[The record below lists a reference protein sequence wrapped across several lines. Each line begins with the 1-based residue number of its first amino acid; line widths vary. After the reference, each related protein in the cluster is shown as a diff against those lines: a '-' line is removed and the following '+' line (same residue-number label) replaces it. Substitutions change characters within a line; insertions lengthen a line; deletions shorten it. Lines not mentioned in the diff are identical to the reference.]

1 MKTILSSSLTRPLI
15 RSACM
20 LIALHAGFADAA
32 PRTVYEGTLQG
43 AGAVVMEL
51 DDRPAPDGTISG
63 RYFYA
68 QFGVDIPLRGKPAQ
82 LVEPLVRTQL
92 PDDVRNASKYR
103 GQADFDHMAATWQGT
118 RDKDGYRG
126 RWTDARSGKTRPFAL
141 RRVAAYDP
149 DAVAPGSVE
158 AITARVAGGVGSAIA
173 RSADIDMQHAPY
185 ATLKL
190 AGHAQPIGPEIG
202 DGTVAYRMWRDPRT
216 VLAYPRLSRHPDPAT
231 MAHINYLLE
240 QRHWQMNLGA
250 LECAST
256 RYTSDEPAAG
266 TLGDY
271 DDEHVTVTWLS
282 RAALGIVEA
291 GSTFCGGAHPDN
303 HYDPVTFDLL
313 RGAYL
318 DWNRVIDA
326 AAPAEDRESA
336 TSAAMVKF
344 IARLRDGAAPGK
356 QPTSGDGDSLSCAD
370 VFPQY
375 LAFELDAPGK
385 LSFVVS
391 GIGHAAGACLGPQL
405 AAPFAALAPILRPG
419 GARYLVPGVKLK

>member
-1 MKTILSSSLTRPLI
+1 MRPLI
-15 RSACM
+15 RIAWV
-20 LIALHAGFADAA
+20 LIALRAGGSDAA

-51 DDRPAPDGTISG
+51 DNFPAADGNLSG

-68 QFGVDIPLRGKPAQ
+68 QFGVDIPLHGTPAQ

-92 PDDVRNASKYR
+92 PDDARDSSAFR
-103 GQADFDHMAATWQGT
+103 EHADFEHVAATWRGT
-118 RDKDGYRG
+118 RDQGGYRG
-126 RWTDARSGKTRPFAL
+126 RWTDARSGKTRTFTL
-141 RRVAAYDP
+141 RRVAEYDP
-149 DAVAPGSVE
+149 DAIAPGAVE
-158 AITARVAGGVGSAIA
+158 TITDLSAGGVGSGIA
-173 RSADIDMQHAPY
+173 RGADIDMKHAPY

-190 AGHAQPIGPEIG
+190 AGHARPVGTEIG
-202 DGTVAYRMWRDPRT
+202 DGTVAYRMWSDPRT
-216 VLAYPRLSRHPDPAT
+216 VLAYPRLSRHPDPAV
-231 MAHINYLLE
+231 MAQVNHLLE
-240 QRHWQMNLGA
+240 QRHWQMNLAA

-256 RYTSDEPAAG
+256 RYTDDGPAAG
-266 TLGDY
+266 TLGGY

-282 RAALGIVEA
+282 RAALGIVES
-291 GSTFCGGAHPDN
+291 GSTFCGGAYPNN

-326 AAPAEDRESA
+326 ASSGKAGNME
-336 TSAAMVKF
+336 TSAALTRF
-344 IARLRDGAAPGK
+344 IAQRRDKTEPGER
-356 QPTSGDGDSLSCAD
+356 PTDGEGNSLSCAD

-385 LSFVVS
+385 LSFAVS
-391 GIGHAAGACLGPQL
+391 GINHAEGACLGPQL
-405 AAPFAALAPILRPG
+405 DAPFAALAPILRSG

>member
-1 MKTILSSSLTRPLI
+1 MRPLI
-15 RSACM
+15 RSACL
-20 LIALHAGFADAA
+20 LIGLHAGFAHAA

-43 AGAVVMEL
+43 AGTVVMEL
-51 DDRPAPDGTISG
+51 DDRPAADGTISG

-68 QFGVDIPLRGKPAQ
+68 QFGVDIPLHGKPAQ

-92 PDDVRNASKYR
+92 PDDVRKASEYSGKP
-103 GQADFDHMAATWQGT
+103 DFDHGAATWQGA

-126 RWTDARSGKTRPFAL
+126 RWTDARSGKTRTFAL

-149 DAVAPGSVE
+149 DAVARGSVE
-158 AITARVAGGVGSAIA
+158 AITALAAGGVGNGIA
-173 RSADIDMQHAPY
+173 PSSDIDMQHAPY
-185 ATLKL
+185 VTLKL
-190 AGHAQPIGPEIG
+190 AGHAQPVGSEIG

-216 VLAYPRLSRHPDPAT
+216 VLAYPRLSRHPDPAVMT
-231 MAHINYLLE
+231 RVNHLLE
-240 QRHWQMNLGA
+240 QRHWQMSLAALG
-250 LECAST
+250 CASA
-256 RYTSDEPAAG
+256 RYTDDEPSVG
-266 TLGDY
+266 TLGGY
-271 DDEHVTVTWLS
+271 DDESVTVTWLS

-291 GSTFCGGAHPDN
+291 GSTFCGGAYPDN

-344 IARLRDGAAPGK
+344 IARLRDGTAPRNR
-356 QPTSGDGDSLSCAD
+356 PTSEDGDSLSCAD

-391 GIGHAAGACLGPQL
+391 GIPHAAGACLGPQL
-405 AAPFAALAPILRPG
+405 DAPFAALAPVLRPG
-419 GARYLVPGVKLK
+419 GARYLIPGVKLK

>member
-1 MKTILSSSLTRPLI
+1 MRPLI
-15 RSACM
+15 RIAWV
-20 LIALHAGFADAA
+20 LVALHAGFAHAA

-51 DDRPAPDGTISG
+51 DDRPAADGSISG

-68 QFGVDIPLRGKPAQ
+68 QHGVDIPLHGTPAQ

-92 PDDVRNASKYR
+92 PDDARSPLGYR
-103 GQADFDHMAATWQGT
+103 EQADFDHAAATWQGT
-118 RDKDGYRG
+118 RDKAGYRG
-126 RWTDARSGKTRPFAL
+126 RWTDTRSGKTRSFTL
-141 RRVAAYDP
+141 RRVAEYDP

-158 AITARVAGGVGSAIA
+158 AITAVSAGGVGSGIA

-190 AGHAQPIGPEIG
+190 AGHARPVGAEIG
-202 DGTVAYRMWRDPRT
+202 GGPVAYRMWSDPRT
-216 VLAYPRLSRHPDPAT
+216 VLAYPRLSRHPDPAV
-231 MAHINYLLE
+231 MARVNHLLE
-240 QRHWQMNLGA
+240 QRHWQMSLAA

-256 RYTSDEPAAG
+256 RYTDDGPSAG
-266 TLGDY
+266 TLGSY
-271 DDEHVTVTWLS
+271 DDEQVTVTWLS
-282 RAALGIVEA
+282 RAALGIVES
-291 GSTFCGGAHPDN
+291 GSLFCGGAYPDN

-313 RGAYL
+313 RGTYL

-326 AAPAEDRESA
+326 ATTGKDGDPGTSPALVS
-336 TSAAMVKF
+336 F
-344 IARLRDGAAPGK
+344 ITQLRDKATHGLQVTDGK
-356 QPTSGDGDSLSCAD
+356 DVSLSCAD
-370 VFPQY
+370 VFPEY

-391 GIGHAAGACLGPQL
+391 GIGHAMGACLGPQL
-405 AAPFAALAPILRPG
+405 DAPFASLAPILRPG

>member
-1 MKTILSSSLTRPLI
+1 MRPLI
-15 RSACM
+15 RIAWV
-20 LIALHAGFADAA
+20 LVALHAGFAHAA

-51 DDRPAPDGTISG
+51 DDRPAADGSISG

-68 QFGVDIPLRGKPAQ
+68 QHGVDIPLHGTPAQ

-92 PDDVRNASKYR
+92 PDDARDASGFR
-103 GQADFDHMAATWQGT
+103 GQADFDHAAATWQGT
-118 RDKDGYRG
+118 RDKAGYRG
-126 RWTDARSGKTRPFAL
+126 RWTDTRSGKTRSFAL
-141 RRVAAYDP
+141 RRVAEYDP

-158 AITARVAGGVGSAIA
+158 AVTNSIAGGVGSGIA
-173 RSADIDMQHAPY
+173 SGVAIDMRQAPY

-190 AGHAQPIGPEIG
+190 AGHAQPAGPEIG

-216 VLAYPRLSRHPDPAT
+216 KLMYPRLSRHPDPAV
-231 MAHINYLLE
+231 MARINRLLE
-240 QRHWQMNLGA
+240 QQHWQMNLAA

-256 RYTSDEPAAG
+256 RYSDDGPAAG
-266 TLGDY
+266 SLGGY
-271 DDEHVTVTWLS
+271 DDEQVTVTWLS
-282 RAALGIVEA
+282 PAALGIVES
-291 GSTFCGGAHPDN
+291 GSTYCGGAHPNN

-313 RGAYL
+313 RGTYL

-326 AAPAEDRESA
+326 AATGKDGDPGTSPALVS
-336 TSAAMVKF
+336 F
-344 IARLRDGAAPGK
+344 ITRLRDKATHG
-356 QPTSGDGDSLSCAD
+356 QQVTDGESDSLSCAD
-370 VFPQY
+370 VFPEY

-391 GIGHAAGACLGPQL
+391 GIGHAMGACLGPQL
-405 AAPFAALAPILRPG
+405 DVPFAALTPILRPG

>member
-1 MKTILSSSLTRPLI
+1 MRPLI

-43 AGAVVMEL
+43 AGTVVMEL
-51 DDRPAPDGTISG
+51 DDRPAADGTITG

-68 QFGVDIPLRGKPAQ
+68 QFGVDIPLHGKPAQ

-92 PDDVRNASKYR
+92 PDEVRNASEYR

-158 AITARVAGGVGSAIA
+158 AITALVGGGVGSGIA

-190 AGHAQPIGPEIG
+190 AGHAQPIGPEVG

-216 VLAYPRLSRHPDPAT
+216 VLAYPRLSRHPDPAV
-231 MAHINYLLE
+231 MARINHLLE

-266 TLGDY
+266 TLGGY

-291 GSTFCGGAHPDN
+291 GSTFCGGAYPDN

-326 AAPAEDRESA
+326 AAPSKDGESA
-336 TSAAMVKF
+336 TPPALARF
-344 IARLRDGAAPGK
+344 ITQLRADAKPGK
-356 QPTSGDGDSLSCAD
+356 QVTDGHGDSLSCAD
-370 VFPQY
+370 VFPEY

-405 AAPFAALAPILRPG
+405 DAPFAALAPILRPG

>member
-1 MKTILSSSLTRPLI
+1 MKTTRLSPSMRPFF
-15 RSACM
+15 RSACV
-20 LIALHAGFADAA
+20 LIALHAGFANAA

-43 AGAVVMEL
+43 AGTVVMEL
-51 DDRPAPDGTISG
+51 DDRPAADGTISG

-68 QFGVDIPLRGKPAQ
+68 QFGVDIPLRGKPAR

-92 PDDVRNASKYR
+92 PDDARSAPEYSDKP
-103 GQADFDHMAATWQGT
+103 DFDHGAATWQGT

-126 RWTDARSGKTRPFAL
+126 RWTDARSGKTRTFAL

-149 DAVAPGSVE
+149 DSVAPGSVE
-158 AITARVAGGVGSAIA
+158 AVTALVAGGVGSGIA
-173 RSADIDMQHAPY
+173 RGADIDMQHAPY
-185 ATLKL
+185 AALKL
-190 AGHAQPIGPEIG
+190 AGHAQPVGPEVG

-216 VLAYPRLSRHPDPAT
+216 VLAYPRLSRHPDPAV
-231 MAHINYLLE
+231 MARVNHLLE
-240 QRHWQMNLGA
+240 QRHWQMSLAA

-256 RYTSDEPAAG
+256 RYTDDGPAAG
-266 TLGDY
+266 TLGSY
-271 DDEHVTVTWLS
+271 DDERVTVTWLS

-291 GSTFCGGAHPDN
+291 GSTYCGGAHPAN

-326 AAPAEDRESA
+326 AAPADDRESA

-344 IARLRDGAAPGK
+344 IARLRDEAAPGN
-356 QPTSGDGDSLSCAD
+356 QPTDGDGDSLSCAD

-391 GIGHAAGACLGPQL
+391 GIGHAMGACLGPQL
-405 AAPFAALAPILRPG
+405 DAPFAALKPILRPG

>member
-1 MKTILSSSLTRPLI
+1 MKNILSSPLMRPLV
-15 RSACM
+15 RSACV

-43 AGAVVMEL
+43 AGTVVMEL
-51 DDRPAPDGTISG
+51 DDRPAVGGTISG

-92 PDDVRNASKYR
+92 PDEARNTSAY
-103 GQADFDHMAATWQGT
+103 GDQADFDHAAATWQGT
-118 RDKDGYRG
+118 RDKSGYRG
-126 RWTDARSGKTRPFAL
+126 RWTDARSGKTRAFAL

-158 AITARVAGGVGSAIA
+158 AITALVAGGAGSGIA

-190 AGHAQPIGPEIG
+190 AGHAQPVGAEVG

-216 VLAYPRLSRHPDPAT
+216 VLAYPRLSRHPDPAV
-231 MAHINYLLE
+231 MARVNHLLE
-240 QRHWQMNLGA
+240 QRHWQMSLAA

-256 RYTSDEPAAG
+256 RYTDDGPAAG
-266 TLGDY
+266 TLGSY
-271 DDEHVTVTWLS
+271 DDESVTVTWLS

-291 GSTFCGGAHPDN
+291 GSTFCGGAHPNN

-336 TSAAMVKF
+336 TSAALTEF
-344 IARLRDGAAPGK
+344 IARLRDGDAPGD
-356 QPTSGDGDSLSCAD
+356 QPTDGHGDSLSCAD
-370 VFPQY
+370 VLPEY
-375 LAFELDAPGK
+375 LAFEFDAPGK

-391 GIGHAAGACLGPQL
+391 GIGHAMGACLGPQL
-405 AAPFAALAPILRPG
+405 DAPFAALTPILRPG

>member
-1 MKTILSSSLTRPLI
+1 MKTILSSRVMRPLI
-15 RSACM
+15 RGACA
-20 LIALHAGFADAA
+20 LIALHASCAHAA

-43 AGAVVMEL
+43 AGTVVMEL
-51 DDRPAPDGTISG
+51 DDRPAADGSITG

-82 LVEPLVRTQL
+82 LIEPLVRSQL
-92 PDDVRNASKYR
+92 PDDVRSASKYS
-103 GQADFDHMAATWQGT
+103 GQPDFDHRAATWQGT

-126 RWTDARSGKTRPFAL
+126 RWIDARSGKTRPFAL
-141 RRVAAYDP
+141 RRVAEYDP
-149 DAVAPGSVE
+149 DAVAPGPVE
-158 AITARVAGGVGSAIA
+158 AIGALVAGGIGSGVA
-173 RSADIDMQHAPY
+173 RSEDIDMQHAPY

-190 AGHAQPIGPEIG
+190 AGHAQPVGSEVG

-216 VLAYPRLSRHPDPAT
+216 VLAYPRLSRHPDPAV
-231 MAHINYLLE
+231 MARINRLLE
-240 QRHWQMNLGA
+240 QRHWQMNLAA

-256 RYTSDEPAAG
+256 RYTDDGPAAG
-266 TLGDY
+266 TLGSY
-271 DDEHVTVTWLS
+271 NDESVTVTWLS

-291 GSTFCGGAHPDN
+291 GSTYCGGAHPDN

-313 RGAYL
+313 RGTYL

-326 AAPAEDRESA
+326 AAPAEDHESA
-336 TSAAMVKF
+336 TSATLAKF
-344 IARLRDGAAPGK
+344 IARLRDGASPGT
-356 QPTSGDGDSLSCAD
+356 QSTDGEGDSLSCAD

-391 GIGHAAGACLGPQL
+391 GIGHAMGACLGPQL
-405 AAPFAALAPILRPG
+405 DAPFAALAPILRPG